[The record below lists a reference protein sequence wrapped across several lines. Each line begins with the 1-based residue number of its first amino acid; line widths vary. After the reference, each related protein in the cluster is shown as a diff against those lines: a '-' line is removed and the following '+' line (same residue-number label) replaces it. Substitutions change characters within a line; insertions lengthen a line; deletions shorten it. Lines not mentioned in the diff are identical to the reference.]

1 MTTFNGWPTKLL
13 HTMARYVHP
22 DVRELADSPAEG
34 DSARVTL
41 VPEEDHISRIMDR
54 VDQLGGSVARELP
67 SGVLIVEVP
76 QEQLTTLIEEQ
87 GIESISPDE
96 QMEILA

>member
-1 MTTFNGWPTKLL
+1 
-13 HTMARYVHP
+13 MARYVHP
-22 DVRELADSPAEG
+22 DVRELAESPTEG

-41 VPEEDHISRIMDR
+41 VPEEDRHSRVMDR
-54 VDQLGGSVARELP
+54 VNQLEGNVDRELP

-76 QEQLTTLIEEQ
+76 QENLATLVEAQ